1 MGEFYADLRDVRFV
15 LFEQLGVQGL
25 ADTARYGDF
34 DKETMNDLLQTGF
47 DFAKQVIA
55 PSNQEGDEV
64 GSKIVDGQVY
74 MPEVFKT
81 VLKEWG
87 DNGFTGLIENP
98 EYGGMGAP
106 LVLMSNPQ
114 SLLATLAL
122 HRRTFGG
129 ALIKV
134 VVSTA
139 DVEILSDSLAS
150 RLYRLGLKGI
160 DQAVFQTDEQAA
172 TGTRNFG
179 IPGRVIPTFLP
190 DAATSRPD
198 GPRDI
203 DVLWVGGCDAN
214 KRPELLLDLA
224 ESLPEAR
231 FVMISAPR
239 TDRRQYEQVRARAAR
254 LPNVEHLGFVLE
266 EDSSEPFWNQIA
278 PYHRRARLL
287 VSTSR
292 LEGFPNVF
300 LEAWSAGAPVVSL
313 NVDPDGIIQR
323 HALGCRSGTMEQLTA
338 DVAGLL
344 DSEARRE
351 ALAANG
357 RAYVARTHATE
368 VVVRKYLDMF
378 EDLKGRTG

>member
-1 MGEFYADLRDVRFV
+1 VNRLCIVEPFAYPILANRDVGFAGGAEIQLVLCARALRDAGYQVSMIVGDYGQPRTEVHDGIEAHRCRLRYLNGGARHRFP
-15 LFEQLGVQGL
+15 LDSLELL
-25 ADTARYGDF
+25 ATLRR
-34 DKETMNDLLQTGF
+34 
-47 DFAKQVIA
+47 I
-55 PSNQEGDEV
+55 
-64 GSKIVDGQVY
+64 
-74 MPEVFKT
+74 
-81 VLKEWG
+81 
-87 DNGFTGLIENP
+87 
-98 EYGGMGAP
+98 GAP